1 MDPRKACRLRD
12 TLFVAGFVIMLA
24 AYIYEPLLIIGAIVM
39 LSGLIPDFKYNR
51 CPHCSKRLGR
61 NEAKYCQHCGKPID
75 G

>member
-12 TLFVAGFVIMLA
+12 TLFVVGFVIMLA

-51 CPHCSKRLGR
+51 CPHCRKRLGR